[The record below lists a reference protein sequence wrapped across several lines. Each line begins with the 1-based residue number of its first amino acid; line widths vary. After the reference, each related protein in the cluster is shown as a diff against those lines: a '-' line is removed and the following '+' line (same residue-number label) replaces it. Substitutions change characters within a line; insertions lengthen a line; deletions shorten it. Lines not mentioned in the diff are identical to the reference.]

1 MQVRLGAP
9 VLGVGGKRIG
19 NVHALIADAGT
30 KRARAILVDAG
41 LLDRT
46 GHLVAVSAITSS
58 GQDGVHLDATGAQ
71 TEEGS
76 PILDSEEVAFPQRVE
91 PPTTFIP
98 AAGVGG
104 PVMASEPSLPGEY
117 PDESSFFVIA
127 PLDPPPV
134 EIESNLGENEV
145 RLGKGTDA
153 MSADGHKIG
162 DVSDFDLGDM
172 GLIEGITVSEGLL
185 LKHTQQF
192 TLAEIAEIDSNAIH
206 LRVTREEAEKR

>member
-9 VLGVGGKRIG
+9 VFGIGGKRLG
-19 NVHALIADAGT
+19 EVEALIADAGT
-30 KRARAILVDAG
+30 KRAHYILVDEG

-46 GHLVAVSAITSS
+46 GHLVAISAITRAE
-58 GQDGVHLDATGAQ
+58 QDGIHLDATGAQ
-71 TEEGS
+71 TNEES
-76 PILDSEEVAFPQRVE
+76 PTLDSEEVAFAQRVE

-104 PVMASEPSLPGEY
+104 PVIASDPAVPGEY
-117 PDESSFFVIA
+117 PDDPSFFDIA
-127 PLDPPPV
+127 PIDPPPV

-145 RLGKGTDA
+145 RLSKGIDVL
-153 MSADGHKIG
+153 SADGHKIG
-162 DVSDFDLGDM
+162 DVTDFTLGDM

-192 TLAEIAEIDSNAIH
+192 ALAEIQEIDSNAIH
-206 LRVTREEAEKR
+206 LRVTREEAKKR